1 MTSSCDGTVKVWKCG
16 DRKCIKTWEC
26 VPKSNDV
33 ENSKVLAKCCWQPN
47 CGTYLAV
54 PGDKCVKFYDRRHQN
69 FLEAPKFS
77 FTHDLMQDYVSMVC
91 WHGKET
97 DISNNSNTKEDNTL
111 IAFILQ
117 NTNVMMVEF
126 VANQCNIL
134 RCIQG
139 KQSKVT
145 SFLWMPNSV
154 DFVVADDIGMVYLY
168 ANCLPNKAKRT
179 AAISEAKNAKSDA
192 NQTVKGIL
200 VIVPFYAV
208 DY

>member
-1 MTSSCDGTVKVWKCG
+1 
-16 DRKCIKTWEC
+16 
-26 VPKSNDV
+26 
-33 ENSKVLAKCCWQPN
+33 
-47 CGTYLAV
+47 
-54 PGDKCVKFYDRRHQN
+54 
-69 FLEAPKFS
+69 
-77 FTHDLMQDYVSMVC
+77 MQDYVSMVC
-91 WHGKET
+91 WHGRET

-111 IAFILQ
+111 IAFVLQ